1 MSLESIRDL
10 EFQKVYPSLE
20 LDSDSIN
27 STDSRLDS
35 FNELENL
42 FNELTAVHTL
52 YIETKAKES
61 GEKSTDEIERL
72 GQSLINLESELRE
85 KIKTITNSQFEKTEQ
100 ELNEKYVNC
109 IKAFEEFGKSTYFTK
124 CNLNTGE
131 KNKFHDN
138 LTELTEVINE
148 LETFREQKLLPDQFR
163 ILRSTATGVRSK
175 LSIEISNLKK
185 EIDKQKSSI
194 DKAVKYKTDY
204 LTAQVDALSTTKKNL
219 LSELESVTKE
229 NHILT
234 QHKFDLSFEVDN
246 LKRQID
252 NLNEQ
257 LEENTQ
263 TNNSLENSIAE
274 TNGNFESEIKRK
286 ESKIRLLE
294 ETINEKDSL
303 LENTRLNE
311 TKLKDTVVRNNQ
323 DYTVK
328 LNSVKQQYE
337 HTIELLKKDKSNLED
352 KISKYSELV
361 SVISEGFNKNSTD
374 FKELYDDFDEKQTN
388 LNNLYTSSI
397 DTIKELIDH
406 IQQEL
411 ADSKNIIIETSSKVN
426 QLQQSQSS
434 NKTLLGDLNE
444 VEVDD
449 DQTDSLVYDD
459 SIYTARHVVQ
469 NQEEREEVIK
479 QFEETISGLGARVE
493 QLGTEL
499 QEKILELQNSREHI
513 VALNQQLN
521 NLDLPD
527 FDFVMNNN
535 NLDILT
541 RNLGELFSREE
552 KKTIPMFS
560 GQTDGKSIHDFLKIA
575 KRLKDNNTWDDQQ
588 LVRFISDRLCDEAL
602 DWHLDFMRNL
612 PLNEASHRPA
622 TDNER
627 EVPAVPYT
635 RDDLP
640 FQVWEE
646 AFLTRFTNLAHKE
659 KLRNKLY
666 LLRQTSDQDIQ
677 SFISSINNL
686 YKLVNGEGV
695 KLAPNNFT
703 QAEKRLAIENQNLRD
718 QEKLKILLKGV
729 LPKIRNVMWSRM
741 SPSPTYEE
749 ACATALDA
757 ESILINQEISED
769 RGLTAVVAG
778 MSVHEEEQDREL
790 KKQKSEIEL
799 LKSHLSALNLSN
811 NLSQGMEGSPKLV
824 AAVSEERPS
833 SRIRFNR
840 SPSSSKEQRSGSE
853 GRYKNEHQSRSPS
866 PYQPR
871 YNKDHRERPKYSNN
885 YNNDKRRSY
894 SNSSRF
900 EGRSQSNSRNNSL
913 ERGHQVYKNQ
923 RFRSTER
930 RPYYNN
936 RKTSYDQRQKPQLTS
951 NRGDYQNKLNPRFTQ
966 QDSFRPIIKSGVDKQ
981 RAVCYFCN
989 KPGHQ
994 VKECRLK
1001 MRNQRGERRPYNN

>member
-124 CNLNTGE
+124 CNLNAGE

-138 LTELTEVINE
+138 LTLLTEVINE

-175 LSIEISNLKK
+175 LSVEISNLKK
-185 EIDKQKSSI
+185 EIDKQKSNI
-194 DKAVKYKTDY
+194 DKIVKNKTDY
-204 LTAQVDALSTTKKNL
+204 LTAQVDALSITKKNL
-219 LSELESVTKE
+219 LSELDSVTKE
-229 NHILT
+229 NSILT
-234 QHKFDLSFEVDN
+234 KHKFDLSFEVDN
-246 LKRQID
+246 LKRQVD
-252 NLNEQ
+252 SLNEQ

-286 ESKIRLLE
+286 EKKIKSLE

-311 TKLKDTVVRNNQ
+311 TKLKDTVARNNQ
-323 DYTVK
+323 DYTIK
-328 LNSVKQQYE
+328 LNNIKQQYE

-361 SVISEGFNKNSTD
+361 SVISEGFDKNSTEI
-374 FKELYDDFDEKQTN
+374 KELYDDFDEKQIN
-388 LNNLYTSSI
+388 LNKLYTSSI

-426 QLQQSQSS
+426 QLQLSQSS
-434 NKTLLGDLNE
+434 NRTLLGDLNE

-449 DQTDSLVYDD
+449 DHTDSLVYDD
-459 SIYTARHVVQ
+459 SIYTARNVVQ
-469 NQEEREEVIK
+469 NQEDREEIIK
-479 QFEETISGLGARVE
+479 QFEETISGLGVRVE

-499 QEKILELQNSREHI
+499 QGKILELQDSREHI
-513 VALNQQLN
+513 VALNQRLN

-535 NLDILT
+535 NLDVLT

-575 KRLKDNNTWDDQQ
+575 KRLKDNNAWDDQQ
-588 LVRFISDRLCDEAL
+588 IVRFISDRLCDEAL

-612 PLNEASHRPA
+612 PLNEASHRAA

-640 FQVWEE
+640 FQVWED
-646 AFLTRFTNLAHKE
+646 AFLNRFTNLAHKE

-695 KLAPNNFT
+695 KLPNNST
-703 QAEKRLAIENQNLRD
+703 QSEKRLVIENQNLRD

-729 LPKIRNVMWSRM
+729 LPKIRSVMWSRM

-749 ACATALDA
+749 ACSTALDA

-778 MSVHEEEQDREL
+778 ISVHEEEQDREL

-853 GRYKNEHQSRSPS
+853 GRYKSENQSRSPS

-871 YNKDHRERPKYSNN
+871 YNKDHRERPKYSIN

-900 EGRSQSNSRNNSL
+900 EGRSQSSSRNNSV

-923 RFRSTER
+923 RFKSTER

-936 RKTSYDQRQKPQLTS
+936 KKTSYDQRQKTRFTS
-951 NRGDYQNKLNPRFTQ
+951 NKGNYQNKLNPRFNQ
-966 QDSFRPIIKSGVDKQ
+966 PDSFRPIIKSGVDKQ